1 MKKLFKE
8 LRFLR
13 SFMGVVTLFCVVMSR
28 FAGGETLYSGWGM
41 VPTLIVPAIVPIL
54 FFVIWLDVLM
64 SWVFRI
70 DAEGEEKARLGRV
83 MIFDLIMVS
92 LLTLSWVGFFLSLAD

>member
-1 MKKLFKE
+1 MKKLFGE

-13 SFMGVVTLFCVVMSR
+13 SFMAVFTLFCVAMS
-28 FAGGETLYSGWGM
+28 FFSGGETQYSGWLM
-41 VPTLIVPAIVPIL
+41 VPTLIVPAMVPIL

-70 DAEGEEKARLGRV
+70 DAEGAEKARLGRV
-83 MIFDLIMVS
+83 MIIDIVLVS
-92 LLTLSWVGFFLSLAD
+92 VLTLSWIGFFISLAD